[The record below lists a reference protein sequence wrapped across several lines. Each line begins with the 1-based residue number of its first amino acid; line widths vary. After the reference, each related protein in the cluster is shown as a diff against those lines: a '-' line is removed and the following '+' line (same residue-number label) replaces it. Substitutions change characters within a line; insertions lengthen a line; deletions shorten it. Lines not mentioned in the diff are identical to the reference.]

1 MFIFYLVL
9 FCFEVNWNTVID
21 KLTAYNW
28 ADCFKLLQNQTMS
41 IKSSFWSYVDLTSW
55 KQQNKRSSC
64 FVRWYG
70 WSVTLHSKTLKTCR
84 NLFCYVSKLLFKT
97 KAERN
102 GMQSPGGR
110 HRYCFIKSKAYF
122 HCCLLPCQAFFWIH
136 TWDLAFHCRS
146 QHWMLLRLTSK
157 HKVVRDQLKVFCTLL
172 TAVIN
177 LSHSVFLLF
186 LIAIKLDM

>member
-1 MFIFYLVL
+1 MGGV
-9 FCFEVNWNTVID
+9 
-21 KLTAYNW
+21 
-28 ADCFKLLQNQTMS
+28 S
-41 IKSSFWSYVDLTSW
+41 
-55 KQQNKRSSC
+55 
-64 FVRWYG
+64 
-70 WSVTLHSKTLKTCR
+70 LHSKTLKTCR
-84 NLFCYVSKLLFKT
+84 NLFCHVSKLLFKT

-136 TWDLAFHCRS
+136 TWDLAFHCRA
-146 QHWMLLRLTSK
+146 QHWILLRLTSK

-177 LSHSVFLLF
+177 LSHSVFIVF
-186 LIAIKLDM
+186 L